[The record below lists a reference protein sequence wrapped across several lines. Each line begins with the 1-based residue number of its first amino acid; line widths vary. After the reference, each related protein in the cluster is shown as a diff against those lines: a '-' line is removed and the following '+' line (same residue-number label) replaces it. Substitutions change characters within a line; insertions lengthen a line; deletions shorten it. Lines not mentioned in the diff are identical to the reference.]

1 MNLLPSR
8 QTGLKALGLALGG
21 VALCACAAYAQDVA
35 SPAAAGA
42 AAASPAAAAAPV
54 INKGDNAWML
64 VSSALVLMMSIPG
77 LALFYGGLV
86 RTKNMLSV
94 LTQVFTIVSLVGVIW
109 TLYGYGLAFGDGG
122 ALTPFIGGFAKA
134 FLRIAPEGKGVAD
147 ATVAT
152 FSNGVV
158 IPELTYFVFQ
168 MTFAMITPALIV
180 GAFAERIKFS
190 ACILFILLWSTFIYF
205 PIAHW
210 VWYVAAPDDV
220 AGAAKAL
227 AAATDDAGKAAAQAK
242 LDSITGAVGWVG
254 GGLAP
259 WMKGVGALDFAGG
272 TVVHINAGIAGL
284 VGALMIGKRI
294 GYGKEIMA
302 PHSLTM
308 SMIGA
313 SLLWVGWFGFNAG
326 SALEASSVASLAF
339 VNTMVAT
346 AGAALSWL
354 LVEWA
359 VKGKP
364 SLLGLISGAVAGLV
378 AVTPASG
385 FAGPIGSL
393 VLGLIVSPVCLFFV
407 STIKNKFGYDDALDV
422 FGVHC
427 IGGIIGALGTG
438 ILVNPVLGGV
448 GITDYTNITGNNA
461 GTYDLVSQMISQ
473 GTAVCATL
481 IWSGVGSAIL
491 YKVVD
496 LIVGLRPTPDQERE
510 GLDVADHGERAYNY

>member
-1 MNLLPSR
+1 
-8 QTGLKALGLALGG
+8 
-21 VALCACAAYAQDVA
+21 
-35 SPAAAGA
+35 
-42 AAASPAAAAAPV
+42 
-54 INKGDNAWML
+54 
-64 VSSALVLMMSIPG
+64 
-77 LALFYGGLV
+77 
-86 RTKNMLSV
+86 MLSV

-190 ACILFILLWSTFIYF
+190 AVMLFILLWVTFIYF

-220 AGAAKAL
+220 AAAAKAL
-227 AAATDDAGKAAAQAK
+227 AAATDAAAKTAAQAK
-242 LDSITGAVGWVG
+242 LDEVTGAVGW
-254 GGLAP
+254 LA
-259 WMKGVGALDFAGG
+259 GAGALDFAGG
-272 TVVHINAGIAGL
+272 TVVHINAGIAGF
-284 VGALMIGKRI
+284 VGALIIGKRI
-294 GYGKEIMA
+294 GYGKDLMA

-308 SMIGA
+308 TMIGA

-326 SALEASSVASLAF
+326 SNLEATGTTALAF

-354 LVEWA
+354 LCEWMF
-359 VKGKP
+359 KGKP
-364 SLLGLISGAVAGLV
+364 SLLGICSGAVAGLV

-385 FAGPIGSL
+385 FAGPIGAL
-393 VLGLIVSPVCLFFV
+393 VLGFVVSPVCLFFV
-407 STIKNKFGYDDALDV
+407 TAVKNALGYDDALDV

-427 IGGIIGALGTG
+427 VGGIIGALGTG
-438 ILVNPVLGGV
+438 ILVNPALGGA
-448 GITDYTNITGNNA
+448 GITDYANITGNNA
-461 GTYDLVSQMISQ
+461 GTYDLATQMIAQ
-473 GTAVCATL
+473 GKAVGATL
-481 IWSGVGSAIL
+481 LWSGIGSAIL
-491 YKVVD
+491 YKLVD
-496 LIVGLRPTPDQERE
+496 VIVGLRPSVEEERE
-510 GLDVADHGERAYNY
+510 GLDISEHGERAYNM